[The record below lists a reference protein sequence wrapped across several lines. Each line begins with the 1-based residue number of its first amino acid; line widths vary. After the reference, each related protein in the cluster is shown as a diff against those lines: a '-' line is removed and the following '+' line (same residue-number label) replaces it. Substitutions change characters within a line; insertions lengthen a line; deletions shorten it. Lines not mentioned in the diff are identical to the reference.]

1 EEWDGPLSLFDIMKF
16 QSSLREVMLFI
27 KYSKD
32 RENLSRILEANA
44 KRFMEVERWAADV
57 IEAITD
63 KFRQIVDKAI
73 EMTKGCNCSPSC
85 LLGNVSDGYSTV
97 HLKAVN
103 KSDTYILAGVLQ
115 FTINVDC
122 SAPAVFI
129 YGCTTL
135 RNDFQEASMLHGGLP

>member
-1 EEWDGPLSLFDIMKF
+1 MLTLNPIDILHLK
-16 QSSLREVMLFI
+16 SVLLCDAVTGRASHVRRLATE
-27 KYSKD
+27 SG
-32 RENLSRILEANA
+32 
-44 KRFMEVERWAADV
+44 
-57 IEAITD
+57 D